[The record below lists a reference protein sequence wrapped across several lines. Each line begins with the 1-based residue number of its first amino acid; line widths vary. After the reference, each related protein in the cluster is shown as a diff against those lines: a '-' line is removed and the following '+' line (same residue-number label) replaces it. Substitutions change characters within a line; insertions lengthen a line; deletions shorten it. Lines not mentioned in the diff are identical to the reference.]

1 MSGLVRRGWS
11 NLRAFLRGFVGA
23 TALGPDPRATL
34 CEHGQRRGR
43 CC

>member
-1 MSGLVRRGWS
+1 MSTLRNALA

-23 TALGPDPRATL
+23 TELGPDPRAAL